1 MCECCIVC
9 SDIVVE
15 EVEKNHCCKYRGHK
29 GLEMFRGDGQVGGDM
44 LRGKGGQ
51 N

>member
-1 MCECCIVC
+1 MLRQRNIGKEL
-9 SDIVVE
+9 
-15 EVEKNHCCKYRGHK
+15 RG
-29 GLEMFRGDGQVGGDM
+29 GGADGQVGGDM